1 MNLENDNESIT
12 KYSKFSY
19 PGINNFPI
27 TRESKIFIFHKIING
42 LNFSVLV
49 LLFILS
55 FLSLNGQRKWTDYY
69 SIMTELRSI
78 NNNLVDYIST
88 TEESYISEIYKIDNF
103 KKTTSKDLLYI
114 SNNIKPKKIN
124 KILQNF
130 LNLKRGIRDGR
141 FQRGN
146 L

>member
-19 PGINNFPI
+19 SRINNFQI
-27 TRESKIFIFHKIING
+27 RRESKIFIFHKIING
-42 LNFSVLV
+42 LNFSVLI
-49 LLFILS
+49 LLVFLS

-69 SIMTELRSI
+69 SIIKDLRSI

-88 TEESYISEIYKIDNF
+88 TEELYISEIYKIDNF

-114 SNNIKPKKIN
+114 SNNIKPKKN
-124 KILQNF
+124 K
-130 LNLKRGIRDGR
+130 
-141 FQRGN
+141 
-146 L
+146 